1 VIDTRPLAA
10 GLLSLVCS
18 EPCFAQWQNMAPL
31 PAGSSWL
38 PSALQPYNPASGL
51 KDLLPSLKGQ
61 RSTGKAQ
68 PQQRTYPFRPG
79 NYPTTANTR
88 KRTLKVGPCALPFME
103 NCVVSPYVSAAFSI
117 SSNNGIGASASSTTS
132 YTNVGGINNLN
143 VSSTSNNSFT
153 TGSSSTAGADFSIGY
168 DLGGIRTEL
177 NYAFT
182 TGNTSSTNLFGSGTD
197 AYVTTGSANRTG
209 TSNAA
214 ATIGPLTFTRQ
225 SLLLNTAIDIPTGT
239 RLVPY
244 FGGGIGAAWLSLES
258 INRQTSNLCQDQ
270 GVGTCAAILRTNRGT
285 GTALAAQAKAGLS
298 YLINLRTIM
307 FLEAVYDYTGSV
319 TIGNLNLNSF
329 SQYSGKL
336 GVRYRF

>member
-1 VIDTRPLAA
+1 
-10 GLLSLVCS
+10 
-18 EPCFAQWQNMAPL
+18 MAPL

-79 NYPTTANTR
+79 NNPTTTNKR
-88 KRTLKVGPCALPFME
+88 KRNLKVGPCALPFME
-103 NCVVSPYVSAAFSI
+103 NCVVGPYVSAAFSI

-132 YTNVGGINNLN
+132 YTNVDGRGID
-143 VSSTSNNSFT
+143 VASTSNNTFT

-182 TGNTSSTNLFGSGTD
+182 TGNTSSTNLFGSGSDT
-197 AYVTTGSANRTG
+197 YVVSGVQNGTF
-209 TSNAA
+209 TSNAS
-214 ATIGPLTFTRQ
+214 ATIAPLSFTRQ
-225 SLLLNTAIDIPTGT
+225 SLLFNTAIDIPTGS
-239 RLVPY
+239 RFIPY
-244 FGGGIGAAWLSLES
+244 LGGGIGAAWLSIGS
-258 INRQTSNLCQDQ
+258 INQETSDLCDQ
-270 GVGTCAAILRTNRGT
+270 AVVGNCPAILRTTGGT
-285 GTALAAQAKAGLS
+285 GAALAAQAKAGLS

-307 FLEAVYDYTGSV
+307 FLEAVYDYTGAV

>member
-103 NCVVSPYVSAAFSI
+103 NCVVGPYVSAAFCLSKQHD
-117 SSNNGIGASASSTTS
+117 
-132 YTNVGGINNLN
+132 VLHKCW
-143 VSSTSNNSFT
+143 
-153 TGSSSTAGADFSIGY
+153 
-168 DLGGIRTEL
+168 RHQ
-177 NYAFT
+177 
-182 TGNTSSTNLFGSGTD
+182 
-197 AYVTTGSANRTG
+197 
-209 TSNAA
+209 
-214 ATIGPLTFTRQ
+214 Q
-225 SLLLNTAIDIPTGT
+225 SQRLIDIEQQFHDRIQQHSRS
-239 RLVPY
+239 RLLDRIRPGRDPY
-244 FGGGIGAAWLSLES
+244 RVELCLYNRKHQQHES
-258 INRQTSNLCQDQ
+258 IW
-270 GVGTCAAILRTNRGT
+270 
-285 GTALAAQAKAGLS
+285 
-298 YLINLRTIM
+298 
-307 FLEAVYDYTGSV
+307 F
-319 TIGNLNLNSF
+319 
-329 SQYSGKL
+329 
-336 GVRYRF
+336 RYRYLRCQRSQKWNSYVKCFGNNNASFIHATEPAFQHSY